1 MQFQAEPRL
10 RLSVRVAHSL
20 NRLLTWGMRTEER
33 NPLLS
38 EGLADWE
45 AMAETRGWRQI
56 TWRAIRGVPSAIWA
70 RLSTRDIT
78 SMPAGL
84 ALAIVGLG
92 GVAAGLQSS
101 AYPSG
106 FRSFVIMTSSGLML
120 VGMNFVRDPRRI
132 ILPNYRAALA
142 LAAAGFVGLAVSLP
156 TAAEWPYDGPV
167 LENAIMD
174 RAMQVSFLMIAL
186 GLLLLFGASF
196 RRGRSRIV
204 SLAGM
209 VLVTGVAI
217 LGVTQ
222 ISWAFGM
229 TPIDLTTALASVVIG
244 LGALSFV
251 HVLPRLRHL
260 EIIGRPGEPPSAQS
274 EGGTK

>member
-10 RLSVRVAHSL
+10 RLSVRMAHAL
-20 NRLLTWGMRTEER
+20 NRLLTWGMRSEDR
-33 NPLLS
+33 KPLLS

-45 AMAETRGWRQI
+45 AMAEERGWRQI

-70 RLSTRDIT
+70 RLSNRDTT

-84 ALAIVGLG
+84 ALSIVGLG

-101 AYPSG
+101 AYPSP
-106 FRSFVIMTSSGLML
+106 FRSFVIMTSFGLMFT
-120 VGMNFVRDPRRI
+120 GMNFVRDPRRI
-132 ILPNYRAALA
+132 VLPKYRAALA
-142 LAAAGFVGLAVSLP
+142 LAAVGFVGLAVSLP

-174 RAMQVSFLMIAL
+174 RAMQISFVVIAL
-186 GLLLLFGASF
+186 GFLLLIGASF
-196 RRGRSRIV
+196 QRGRSRSVCVGGIV
-204 SLAGM
+204 LIA
-209 VLVTGVAI
+209 GVAI
-217 LGVTQ
+217 LGITQ

-229 TPIDLTTALASVVIG
+229 TPIDLTTALASIVIG

-260 EIIGRPGEPPSAQS
+260 EIIGRPQQPPAQPQ
-274 EGGTK
+274 GDAQ